1 MSMAGSS
8 STRAHRSRPLWAGRL
23 LATLTVLTLLAAGC
37 GLKSSKSSSSGGS
50 SSSSGPIK
58 LGILTDCEGAFG
70 SFNEQTIGGALA
82 AFAAYAGGKVKDPN
96 KPSAGMTGITVAGRP
111 IQIVGFGCSNDRA
124 DTAIQETKRLME
136 QLGADILI
144 GPLSGDEAIA
154 VANYAKSH
162 PDKTFING
170 TAGSFDP
177 TMLVRA
183 PNFFRFNGDGA
194 QWNAG
199 LGDLAFN
206 TLGWKK
212 VAVIGD
218 DYSFAWTSMAGF
230 IADYCGA
237 GGDVV
242 KRVFPPLNTT
252 DYSSWVR
259 QLPPPSQVDGYFWAV
274 GGSGLIPALKAFEQ
288 AYGPINPK
296 QHMGNLFWGTPG
308 QFQQLSK
315 RVAGVYVGS
324 AGTSPDLKTPQAL
337 TYTDNIGK
345 AFNQFP
351 PFQGAAKDQA
361 SSTFVYNYYNAA
373 WALVKALQAVN
384 GNLGPGQKN
393 LQNALAQTS
402 LPDAGYGPIRLD
414 QNHQAI
420 QDQFILQLYLDSSGK
435 LAIKTV
441 RTVPQVDQ
449 SFGGTFTP
457 NSPPPGRTFPPCQK
471 RSLPWQGKEKAV
483 VNGVPQT

>member
-8 STRAHRSRPLWAGRL
+8 SRRRWRPIWVGRL
-23 LATLTVLTLLAAGC
+23 VATLTVLMLVAAGC
-37 GLKSSKSSSSGGS
+37 GLKSNKSNTSGGS
-50 SSSSGPIK
+50 STQSGTIK

-82 AFAAYAGGKVKDPN
+82 AFAAYAGGKAINPA
-96 KPSAGMTGITVAGRP
+96 KPSAGMNGINVAVRP
-111 IQIVGFGCSNDRA
+111 IQIVGFGCSNDQA
-124 DTAIQETKRLME
+124 DTAIKETKRLME

-154 VANYAKSH
+154 VANYAKAH
-162 PDKTFING
+162 PTKTFING

-183 PNFFRFNGDGA
+183 PNFFRYNGDGA

-206 TLGWKK
+206 SLGWKK

-237 GGDVV
+237 GGNVV

-259 QLPPPSQVDGYFWAV
+259 QLPPPNQVDGYFWAV

-324 AGTSPDLKTPQAL
+324 AGTAGDLKTPAAT
-337 TYTDNIGK
+337 TYTANIGK
-345 AFNQFP
+345 AFSSFP
-351 PFQGAAKDQA
+351 PFPGAAADQA
-361 SSTFVYNYYNAA
+361 SSTFVYNYFNAA
-373 WALVKALQAVN
+373 WALVKGIQAVN
-384 GNLGPGQKN
+384 GNLGTNQKD
-393 LQNALAQTS
+393 LQTALATVS
-402 LPDAGYGPIRLD
+402 LPDAGYGAIKLD
-414 QNHQAI
+414 TNRQAI
-420 QDQFILQLYLDSSGK
+420 QDQYILQLFLDSSGK

-441 RTVPQVDQ
+441 RTVPAVSQD
-449 SFGGTFTP
+449 FGGAFTTT
-457 NSPPPGRTFPPCQK
+457 SPSPGRTFPPCQK
-471 RSLPWQGKEKAV
+471 RSLPWQGQAKTV
-483 VNGVPQT
+483 TNGVPQA